1 MTYNDILVAVDRTD
15 DAEQVIKAAQ
25 EFAEGKSLTISV
37 VTVLWP
43 MSDYYTSYYLPYDD
57 GGGERIEKEAIERAT
72 AWLSDLVK
80 RCGIDANALKV
91 TVGRPAVEIRRLAE
105 ELDVDLVVIGTH
117 GRHGMGL
124 MLGSTANAVLHG
136 TQCSVLAVRV
146 HTEES
151 E

>member
-1 MTYNDILVAVDRTD
+1 MTYNNILVAVDRTD
-15 DAEQVIKAAQ
+15 DAEQVLEAAR
-25 EFAEGKSLTISV
+25 EFAEGNSATISV
-37 VTVLWP
+37 VTVMWP
-43 MSDYYTSYYLPYDD
+43 MSDYYTSYYLPYDTND
-57 GGGERIEKEAIERAT
+57 SKRIEDAATEHAT

-80 RCGIDANALKV
+80 RCGVDAKTLRV
-91 TVGRPAVEIRRLAE
+91 TVGRPADEIRRLAK
-105 ELDVDLVVIGTH
+105 ELDVDLIVIGTH

-146 HTEES
+146 RAEES